1 MGTKFTRLSNL
12 FQMFRLIPLSQ
23 HFALIR
29 FFKQHEAEIE
39 QLPAEE
45 HITMLAY
52 FVDALHQEGGQ
63 DALLIKNAEELLQLS
78 ILHNLQFVDGEDIYL
93 RTLYQKTIAHLRLNQ
108 LEKATKIA
116 RQLLHLAPH
125 SRQYKHLLQE
135 CLLLNRPTWVRNC
148 FGLGIFALAAAIAF
162 SVTNILFIESFY
174 HNWLEISQLFEFS
187 TYGLSAA
194 FLLIGL
200 FGHYYFVQMQ
210 VRKELIL

>member
-125 SRQYKHLLQE
+125 SRQYRQLLQE
-135 CLLLNRPTWVRNC
+135 CLLLNRPYWVRNC

-162 SVTNILFIESFY
+162 SVTNILFVESFY
-174 HNWLEISQLFEFS
+174 YNWLEISHLFEFS
-187 TYGLSAA
+187 AYGLSVL
-194 FLLIGL
+194 FLLAGL
-200 FGHYYFVQMQ
+200 LGHYYFVQMQ

>member
-1 MGTKFTRLSNL
+1 MGTKFTHLSSL

-29 FFKQHEAEIE
+29 FFKQHEKEIE
-39 QLPAEE
+39 QLPTEE

-63 DALLIKNAEELLQLS
+63 DTALIKNAEDLLQLS

-125 SRQYKHLLQE
+125 SRQYRQLLQE
-135 CLLLNRPTWVRNC
+135 CLLLNRPNWVKNC
-148 FGLGIFALAAAIAF
+148 FGLGIFALAAAISF

-174 HNWLEISQLFEFS
+174 YNWLIISQLFEFS
-187 TYGLSAA
+187 AYGLSVL
-194 FLLIGL
+194 FLLAGL

-210 VRKELIL
+210 VKKELIL